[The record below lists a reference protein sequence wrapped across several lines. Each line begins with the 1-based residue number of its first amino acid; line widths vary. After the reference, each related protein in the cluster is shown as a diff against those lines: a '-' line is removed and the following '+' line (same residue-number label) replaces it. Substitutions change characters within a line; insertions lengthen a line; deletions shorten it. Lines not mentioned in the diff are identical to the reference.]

1 MYFIRLVLHCADW
14 FNDFL
19 SKNCPYIAGAIAFYT
34 LFSLFPLFLAI
45 ISILGYV
52 LGPETDSTELAVQ
65 IAEVIPISTESIGET
80 VEGVVR
86 ARAITGIAS
95 ILGLLW
101 AASAVF
107 GAIRKGINYAWGIRK
122 TRRFLQER
130 LMDVTLVL
138 GAGMLVLLV
147 LFTGIVFGVFRE
159 VTDALVPE
167 WTFASGFLWGIVA
180 KLVSAALA
188 FLTFLL
194 LYRYLPNTTV
204 RFSDVWP
211 GALAASLAFSGTNWV
226 FVWYVQTFPVYN
238 IVYGS
243 VGAVLALL
251 TWVYLS
257 AIILLFGALVTS
269 RYAAQASRRDNEEQG
284 LKMIWAG
291 LSRVRLRVVE
301 SPAVA

>member
-1 MYFIRLVLHCADW
+1 MRIGSTTSCRR
-14 FNDFL
+14 
-19 SKNCPYIAGAIAFYT
+19 NCPYIAGAIAFYT

-138 GAGMLVLLV
+138 GAGMLVLARPVHGNRLWR
-147 LFTGIVFGVFRE
+147 FQRGHRRARSGVDLRQRIP
-159 VTDALVPE
+159 VGDRSQARLRRAGLPHVPAALSLP
-167 WTFASGFLWGIVA
+167 A
-180 KLVSAALA
+180 KHDRAVQRRLAGSACGRLSPSAAR
-188 FLTFLL
+188 TG
-194 LYRYLPNTTV
+194 
-204 RFSDVWP
+204 S
-211 GALAASLAFSGTNWV
+211 SSGTCRRSRSI
-226 FVWYVQTFPVYN
+226 TSCTGP
-238 IVYGS
+238 S
-243 VGAVLALL
+243 GAVLALL